1 MNLSRLSMA
10 WAGPIVLALSL
21 LSLPVGAQDA
31 KPEKPDATI
40 EIEQAQFA
48 LLASINAGGGKLT
61 FNGKTYEFEIG
72 GLGIGGIGIADIKAK
87 GEVFHLTNVE
97 DFFGVYGEARTG
109 YAVANKGSGNLW
121 LENTKGVVLEIDT
134 EADGLI
140 LSLGADGVLI
150 KKR

>member
-1 MNLSRLSMA
+1 M
-10 WAGPIVLALSL
+10 
-21 LSLPVGAQDA
+21 
-31 KPEKPDATI
+31 
-40 EIEQAQFA
+40 
-48 LLASINAGGGKLT
+48 
-61 FNGKTYEFEIG
+61 
-72 GLGIGGIGIADIKAK
+72 
-87 GEVFHLTNVE
+87 H
-97 DFFGVYGEARTG
+97 FFGVYGEARTG